1 MCTLD
6 IICETIMGYVINAQ
20 KNKCS
25 DYVQAIQ
32 VVGEAFTR
40 RLESPA
46 FWIEPIF
53 RLSQSGR
60 QFFDSIKE
68 LHEFTTKVIQG
79 RKKELQKEPQE
90 AFNNADDDDVYG
102 MKSSYRRPFLDILL
116 REHLKDPH
124 NFTEEDV
131 REEVDTFMF
140 EGHDTTAMGI
150 SWALYL
156 IGLYRE
162 QQDLIHQELDSIF
175 GDDKVRQITSNDLKE
190 MKYLECCLKESQRL
204 YPSVPFIARTCKGN
218 LVIAGNTVPKG
229 ATVQIPIY
237 NLHRDETVFPKP
249 EEFIPERF
257 LPENAKGRHPF
268 AYIPFSAGPRNC
280 IVAVSVSPPA
290 TTREERK
297 EELPSSRESLLCVP
311 EVAIVP
317 LQDYRRLTRHSK
329 FVQKQPLRWLERLG
343 HPLDVSLA
351 VALLVPRRPTSRLRR
366 MSRALSWAFS
376 ERLLD
381 LNGSGIET
389 NCAWTLRGS
398 VRRKQGLLDFR
409 REVAATEVDGSRRIY
424 LVFSPSQFP
433 ADTVQAYK
441 SRGLRLLRFGG
452 SPASQGDSFF
462 LILVVGWLTL
472 ETANVWQRRQP
483 RRRQTAKTFSMKRDL
498 GQATRP
504 RCLLSPLVTLGDEST
519 PTTEFGHVTSGGTDM
534 TAGKQCGTP
543 ERVPTTYHV
552 ISHSAHCCTPPED
565 HLTLEGIELAP
576 MARNLP
582 SRKGRAGNELDFSPF
597 AMFIALRKHVVT
609 WSRAGEFLLL
619 TDGSRERASPEP
631 LATPIDVT
639 AHVTRKMV
647 KELRADGTIPWSQSG
662 SAKSA
667 SSRRSSSLCHVCKNQ
682 IREKRGAVHAQCRQ
696 QRHRSDVTKTR
707 CLPPPSTTWAC
718 EKRTEK
724 EAESETSAGGGEG
737 KGSRDDGGLRD
748 RSKRNATKDATQKNS
763 SF

>member
-1 MCTLD
+1 MASVSRIAMCTLEDVLLPVFGALVVYASILAASLISCLVLFLCYIKIRQLKTWKFMKKFPGASSTMPMIPMLSTWKIHRTLSKQAHLVDYGTQIFQLAAGSTLCFKKQGMFRFYDATQAVLAIFKADPVEELLTSNVILDKGKEYDIIRPWLASGLLTSAGSKWRLRRKLLTPAFHFRILEDFLPVVNAQSRVFVENLRSQGKERSYNIVPPVTMCTLD

-280 IVAVSVSPPA
+280 IGQRFAMMEEKIVVAHVL
-290 TTREERK
+290 RNYKLR
-297 EELPSSRESLLCVP
+297 SLHHRDTIRV
-311 EVAIVP
+311 VAEMVLRP
-317 LQDYRRLTRHSK
+317 KNGL
-329 FVQKQPLRWLERLG
+329 FVQFL
-343 HPLDVSLA
+343 
-351 VALLVPRRPTSRLRR
+351 PR
-366 MSRALSWAFS
+366 
-376 ERLLD
+376 
-381 LNGSGIET
+381 
-389 NCAWTLRGS
+389 
-398 VRRKQGLLDFR
+398 
-409 REVAATEVDGSRRIY
+409 
-424 LVFSPSQFP
+424 
-433 ADTVQAYK
+433 
-441 SRGLRLLRFGG
+441 
-452 SPASQGDSFF
+452 
-462 LILVVGWLTL
+462 
-472 ETANVWQRRQP
+472 
-483 RRRQTAKTFSMKRDL
+483 
-498 GQATRP
+498 
-504 RCLLSPLVTLGDEST
+504 
-519 PTTEFGHVTSGGTDM
+519 
-534 TAGKQCGTP
+534 
-543 ERVPTTYHV
+543 
-552 ISHSAHCCTPPED
+552 
-565 HLTLEGIELAP
+565 
-576 MARNLP
+576 
-582 SRKGRAGNELDFSPF
+582 
-597 AMFIALRKHVVT
+597 
-609 WSRAGEFLLL
+609 
-619 TDGSRERASPEP
+619 
-631 LATPIDVT
+631 
-639 AHVTRKMV
+639 
-647 KELRADGTIPWSQSG
+647 
-662 SAKSA
+662 
-667 SSRRSSSLCHVCKNQ
+667 
-682 IREKRGAVHAQCRQ
+682 
-696 QRHRSDVTKTR
+696 
-707 CLPPPSTTWAC
+707 
-718 EKRTEK
+718 
-724 EAESETSAGGGEG
+724 
-737 KGSRDDGGLRD
+737 
-748 RSKRNATKDATQKNS
+748 
-763 SF
+763 